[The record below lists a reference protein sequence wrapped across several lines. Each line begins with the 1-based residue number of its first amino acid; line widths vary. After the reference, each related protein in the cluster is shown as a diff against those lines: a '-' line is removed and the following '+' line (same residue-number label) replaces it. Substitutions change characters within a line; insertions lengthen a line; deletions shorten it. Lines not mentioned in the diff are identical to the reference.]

1 MTVPPSRE
9 PAPDCPGDDAE
20 RRPPEARGGRTP
32 IPEAA
37 RLLGVPMPT
46 LRSWESRYGIPGS
59 DRSTGTHRSYSAE
72 DLHVLRMMRDEIG
85 RGQRAGL
92 AAQSVRAL
100 LGTQGPARES
110 IDLLLG
116 ASGRGDAEGL
126 RVELN
131 RAASLLGLG
140 GCIDDVLFPAMKQ
153 IGLWWESGHCDVEQ
167 ERFTSETVRAW
178 LDGLAARAPAP
189 MAANP
194 IVLACGPSD
203 QHTIGLEALALLLRL
218 RQRPCRVLG
227 ARVAAPVLVTAVR
240 ANQAPAT
247 VIVCHLNSGRQRAIR
262 AIRAVNELPSALFY
276 AGNGFI
282 SPRSRRAVPGR
293 YLGTRV
299 QEACATVL
307 DALDGPV

>member
-1 MTVPPSRE
+1 MTVPPGPRRSSVD
-9 PAPDCPGDDAE
+9 PAAALEQPADPAE
-20 RRPPEARGGRTP
+20 ARTP
-32 IPEAA
+32 IAEAA

-46 LRSWESRYGIPGS
+46 LRSWESRYGIPPATRTVGA
-59 DRSTGTHRSYSAE
+59 HRSYSAA
-72 DLHVLRMMRDEIG
+72 DLHALRMMRDEIG
-85 RGQRAGL
+85 RGLRAGL

-100 LGTQGPARES
+100 LGTQGPARDS
-110 IDLLLG
+110 IDALLE

-126 RVELN
+126 RAELN
-131 RAASLLGLG
+131 RAAGLLGLG

-167 ERFTSETVRAW
+167 ERFTSEAVRAW
-178 LDGLAARAPAP
+178 LDGLTARAPAP
-189 MAANP
+189 MAVNP

-227 ARVAAPVLVTAVR
+227 ARVAVPVLVTAVR
-240 ANQAPAT
+240 ANQAPAV

-262 AIRAVNELPSALFY
+262 AIRAVHDLPSTVFY
-276 AGNGFI
+276 AGNGFV
-282 SPRSRRAVPGR
+282 SPRSRRSVPGR

-299 QEACATVL
+299 QEACSTIL
-307 DALDGPV
+307 DTLDGQE